1 MFFQKRGIHFIEKC
15 DIMEDRKERGGI
27 LPMFF
32 ANTHMHSYFSD
43 GVWSPEYL
51 VELGKQIGHKAMLL
65 SDHDTLAGFD
75 RFERACRKAGILT
88 LRAIE
93 PGAYASFGRVHIVGI
108 DFNPENKALRAL
120 VEKLS
125 GRMTHFHKVMFNE
138 AIEQGAL
145 HCDLTWSDIEN
156 YCTDQ
161 GVDYICR
168 HWILALLAER
178 CGFSQEEL
186 LAVEPLFQRDKATA
200 LKIKNEISD
209 MPQAEDLIGII
220 RDAGGVP
227 VVAHPTKFA
236 KYFFEDEVENYIKM
250 GVMGFEVNHPIM
262 SEEEKAFYNRVC
274 DENGLYK
281 LGGMDHSGI
290 IGGFSGEG
298 GPDPWALSEH
308 RLAGILPKEKAY
320 PEQGYVGEED
330 FMKLYCRELG

>member
-1 MFFQKRGIHFIEKC
+1 MY
-15 DIMEDRKERGGI
+15 
-27 LPMFF
+27 F

-51 VELGKQIGHKAMLL
+51 VELGKQLGHKAMLL

-93 PGAYASFGRVHIVGI
+93 PGAYSSFGRVHIVGI
-108 DFNPENKALRAL
+108 DFNPENKTLRAL
-120 VEKLS
+120 VDKLAA
-125 GRMTHFHKVMFNE
+125 RMTHYHKVMFNE
-138 AIEQGAL
+138 AVENGAL
-145 HCDLTWSDIEN
+145 RCDLTWSDVEN
-156 YCTDQ
+156 HCADL

-178 CGFSQEEL
+178 CGFTQEEL
-186 LAVEPLFQRDKATA
+186 LAAEPLFQRDKATA
-200 LKIKNEISD
+200 LKIKNEICD

-227 VVAHPTKFA
+227 VVAHPTRTG

-250 GVMGFEVNHPIM
+250 GVMGFEVNHPLM

-274 DENGLYK
+274 EENNLYK
-281 LGGMDHSGI
+281 LGGIDHSGL
-290 IGGFSGEG
+290 IGGFAGEG
-298 GPDPWALSEH
+298 GPDPWALSKY
-308 RLAGILPKEKAY
+308 RLAGVLPKEKAD
-320 PEQGYVGEED
+320 PCLGYVGEED
-330 FMKLYCRELG
+330 FMKLYKRELG